1 MPGKRAKMYKEKTN
15 EYIRQMDELLME
27 IRADNKILLHNPLS
41 RNRMQLYEDIEK
53 MRKVIFEYKKFLKWM
68 PMKYEYKNRGKE
80 RWL

>member
-1 MPGKRAKMYKEKTN
+1 
-15 EYIRQMDELLME
+15 
-27 IRADNKILLHNPLS
+27 
-41 RNRMQLYEDIEK
+41 